1 MAGVDQRV
9 VIVTG
14 AGGGLGREH
23 ARLLAARGARVVV
36 NDLGGSREGAGASR
50 EMADQVVEEI
60 VAGGGQ
66 AVASYDDVSTASGG
80 RDVVGSALDA
90 YGRVDVVVANAGI
103 LRDVTF
109 HKMSDEQWDAVMRVH
124 VSGTYHVTRAA
135 YPHMREQGHGRVIV
149 TTSTSGLY
157 GNFGQSN
164 YAAAKMALLGLVN
177 TLALEGAAYGVTA
190 NAIAPLAATRMTSD
204 VLPEDALARLD
215 PAFVSPAV
223 VHLASDECTDTG
235 MVILA
240 GGGQYQRVALFATP
254 GHRFDH
260 VPSPEDLAARWQ
272 AITDL
277 EGAELGRNPL
287 G

>member
-1 MAGVDQRV
+1 MAGVKERV

-14 AGGGLGREH
+14 AGGGLGRQH
-23 ARLLAARGARVVV
+23 AKLFAAQGARVVV
-36 NDLGGSREGAGASR
+36 NDLGGSRDGDGASQ

-60 VAGGGQ
+60 LDEGGQ
-66 AVASYDDVSTASGG
+66 AVASYHDVSTASGG
-80 RDVVGSALDA
+80 RAVVGTALDT

-103 LRDVTF
+103 LRDGTF

-124 VSGTYHVTRAA
+124 VYGTYHVTRAA

-149 TTSTSGLY
+149 TTSTSGLF
-157 GNFGQSN
+157 GNFGQGN
-164 YAAAKMALLGLVN
+164 YGAAKMALVGLVN
-177 TLALEGAAYGVTA
+177 TLAIEGAKYGVTA

-223 VHLASDECTDTG
+223 VHLASDECGDTG

-240 GGGQYQRVALFATP
+240 GGGHYQRVALFATP

-260 VPSPEDLAARWQ
+260 VPSPGEVADRWQ

-277 EGAELGRNPL
+277 DGAELGRNPL
-287 G
+287 E